1 MEDVSLNGCILSP
14 YDERDYR
21 AKDYI
26 ARGAIPEAFIEDEI
40 DVEYQG
46 DVSSCM
52 AYAVALSKA
61 IQRRRWARN
70 ALAKYGID
78 PKAMP
83 FKYKYS
89 TDYIYHSRRST
100 DSQRPGMIA
109 RECLSQRCKVGRVKF
124 ELLPTNTEYPNAAIK
139 RFVDALADE
148 AAKDKTLIYYRCE
161 DMDDIR
167 EVFYEVGSVVVIV
180 KITASFKAFMLKNAD
195 NWVLPIPK
203 PDEKEYGYHAIA
215 VVGFD
220 KDGIVIQNSWG
231 KYWGFNG
238 RAVIPWDYEI
248 PEVWGFE
255 DEMVDYDVI
264 ELNIDDTTAFINGK
278 STQLDV
284 PATIIK
290 DRAMVPIRFIAE
302 ALGCEVEY
310 LSDSRK
316 VIIRRAIN
324 GGNN

>member
-1 MEDVSLNGCILSP
+1 MYESGVILSP

-26 ARGAIPEAFIEDEI
+26 ARGAIPEVFIEDEI

-46 DVSSCM
+46 IVNSCM
-52 AYAVALSKA
+52 AFAVALSKA

-78 PKAMP
+78 PKAML

-109 RECLSQRCKVGRVKF
+109 RECLSQRCKVGSVKF

-148 AAKDKTLIYYRCE
+148 AAKDKTLLYYRCE

-167 EVFYEVGSVVVIV
+167 
-180 KITASFKAFMLKNAD
+180 
-195 NWVLPIPK
+195 
-203 PDEKEYGYHAIA
+203 
-215 VVGFD
+215 
-220 KDGIVIQNSWG
+220 
-231 KYWGFNG
+231 
-238 RAVIPWDYEI
+238 
-248 PEVWGFE
+248 
-255 DEMVDYDVI
+255 
-264 ELNIDDTTAFINGK
+264 
-278 STQLDV
+278 
-284 PATIIK
+284 
-290 DRAMVPIRFIAE
+290 
-302 ALGCEVEY
+302 
-310 LSDSRK
+310 
-316 VIIRRAIN
+316 
-324 GGNN
+324 

>member
-1 MEDVSLNGCILSP
+1 MYESGIILSP

-21 AKDYI
+21 AKDYV
-26 ARGAIPEAFIEDEI
+26 ARGAIPEVFIEDAI
-40 DVEYQG
+40 DVEYQD
-46 DVSSCM
+46 DVGSCM
-52 AYAVALSKA
+52 AFATALAKS
-61 IQRRRWARN
+61 IQRRRWVRN

-78 PKAMP
+78 PKTVP
-83 FKYKYS
+83 FRYKYS
-89 TDYIYHSRRST
+89 TDYIYHSRLPT

-109 RECLSQRCKVGRVKF
+109 RECLSQRCKVGSVKF
-124 ELLPTNTEYPNAAIK
+124 ELLPTNTEYPNAVTK

-161 DMDDIR
+161 DMDDIK
-167 EVFYEVGSVVVIV
+167 EVFYEIGSVVVIV

-195 NWVLPIPK
+195 NWVLPMPK
-203 PDEKEYGYHAIA
+203 PGEKEYGYHAIA

-255 DEMVDYDVI
+255 DDMVDYDII
-264 ELNIDDTTAFINGK
+264 ELTVNSTMAKVNGK
-278 STQLDV
+278 QTVLDV
-284 PATIIK
+284 PATVING
-290 DRAMVPIRFIAE
+290 RTMLPARFIAE

-310 LSDSRK
+310 LADTEK
-316 VIIRRAIN
+316 IIIRREI
-324 GGNN
+324 